1 MNPSSHQLEPD
12 HVSDKTLPDH
22 GHELNA
28 GTGSQPVDRAIH
40 APPGFE
46 ILEELGRGGMGI
58 VYRARDLSFDRDIAI
73 KILLPK
79 YEEDSLQV
87 LRFMEEAR
95 ITGQLQHPGIPAI
108 HQTGIMPD
116 GRRYLVMKLIKGY
129 TLSDLI
135 WKKKPGCHEHDI
147 TVPHTRPANYLS
159 IFEAICQAIGYAHA
173 HHVIHRDL
181 KPQNIMVGAFGEI
194 QVMDWGLA
202 KVLNQNVDSTSTP
215 SVDQPLET
223 DFTIQY
229 ESHSIVSTP
238 SSQLTTAGSVLGTP
252 AYMSPEQAIGAAH
265 LLDARSDVFGLGA
278 ILCCMLTGKP
288 PFVGDHPESVRLLS
302 AMGMLSDSYARL
314 DACGAEPDLIAL
326 AKRCLAGKPED
337 RPSHGE
343 AVASEVAQLRAAA
356 EQRARQ
362 AEMERTKATMHAE
375 EQRRQRRMVLIAG
388 SALVAVLL
396 AGMIGTTWGLFR
408 AHAKEEEALQSA
420 KQEYQAKVA
429 ESEQRQKA
437 QDKEAEIRAVLEF
450 VENKILSAARP
461 KGLEMG
467 LGRDV
472 MLREAL
478 ETALKSISDDFV
490 TQPVVEARIRM
501 TIGKSFDYLGEVEIA
516 AEQYK
521 RCYELRMKHLGPQ
534 HNDTLLSLMA
544 LANMHATLGQ
554 HQEALKA
561 RELAYQL
568 AQEHLGQAHHTT
580 QMAMNNLAGSFDK
593 FDRKPEALALREE
606 VLKLARVHR
615 GLGNAFTM
623 LCMNNLGV
631 NYFQVDRQSEAL
643 ALLHE
648 GIELQKKYLG
658 DSHPQ
663 TLNTMDSLAEC
674 LGRMHR
680 HEEACELYEFI
691 FKQQQD
697 KLGQDHLETLYTTVQ
712 LSNCYTSLG
721 RFADALAILQ
731 ASLPLHEKRFGKK
744 HADTLRCISYIVA
757 RLFDLNR
764 SQEALPWIKTFMERV
779 DASKVDAELIH
790 AIQAFHFR
798 CLHARRDLAACK
810 TVLAEW
816 EKLQLTSVEYLIDL
830 AGAWASMA
838 SLRKEADKKA
848 SQSEADHA
856 MEYLQ
861 KAANAGWKNFKQ
873 LETDEKFKVL
883 QGRDD
888 YRVLL
893 NMLKKEAEK
902 K

>member
-1 MNPSSHQLEPD
+1 MNPSSHQLEPE
-12 HVSDKTLPDH
+12 HVSDKTWPDH
-22 GHELNA
+22 ANVA
-28 GTGSQPVDRAIH
+28 TDSPSAVRKIV

-79 YEEDSLQV
+79 YEDDSLQV

-135 WKKKPGCHEHDI
+135 WKKKPGSHEHDI

-202 KVLNQNVDSTSTP
+202 KVLNQYVDSTSTP

-223 DFTIQY
+223 DFTVLY
-229 ESHSIVSTP
+229 EAQSIVSTP

-252 AYMSPEQAIGAAH
+252 AYMSPEQAVGAAH

-288 PFVGDHPESVRLLS
+288 PFVGDHPDSVRLLS

-326 AKRCLAGKPED
+326 AKLCLAGKPED
-337 RPSHGE
+337 RPAHGE
-343 AVASEVAQLRAAA
+343 AVAKEVAQLRTAA
-356 EQRARQ
+356 EQRARH
-362 AEMERTKATMHAE
+362 AEMERTKATVHAE
-375 EQRRQRRMVLIAG
+375 EQLRQRRILLIAG
-388 SALVAVLL
+388 TALIAVLL
-396 AGMIGTTWGLFR
+396 VGMIGTTWGLLH
-408 AHAKEEEALQSA
+408 ANAKEKEALLSA
-420 KQEYQAKVA
+420 EHEHRAKIA

-437 QDKEAEIRAVLEF
+437 QTKEAEIQAVLEF
-450 VENKILSAARP
+450 VENKILAAARP
-461 KGLEMG
+461 QGLEMG
-467 LGRDV
+467 LGRNV
-472 MLREAL
+472 MLKEAL

-516 AEQYK
+516 AEQYM

-534 HNDTLLSLMA
+534 HNDTLLSLLA

-568 AQEHLGQAHHTT
+568 AQKHLGQAHHTT
-580 QMAMNNLAGSFDK
+580 QMAMNNLAGSYDK

-631 NYFQVDRQSEAL
+631 NYFEVGRQAEAL
-643 ALLHE
+643 ALLNE

-658 DSHPQ
+658 NSHPQ

-674 LGRMHR
+674 LGQMHR
-680 HEEACELYEFI
+680 HEEARELYEYI

-697 KLGQDHLETLYTTVQ
+697 KLGLDHLETLYTTVE

-721 RFADALAILQ
+721 RFADALTILQ
-731 ASLPLHEKRFGKK
+731 ASLPLHEKRFGKN
-744 HADTLRCISYIVA
+744 HGDTLKCLSLIVS
-757 RLFDLNR
+757 RLFDLHR
-764 SQEALPWIKTFMERV
+764 SQEALPFIETFLERAATRKTEPTMVHTVR
-779 DASKVDAELIH
+779 AL
-790 AIQAFHFR
+790 QFR
-798 CLHARRDLAACK
+798 HYQARRDLAACK

-816 EKLQLTSVEYLIDL
+816 EKLQLTSVEYFIDL
-830 AGAWASMA
+830 AGAWASIA
-838 SLRKEADKKA
+838 LLSKDTDKKT
-848 SQSEADHA
+848 SQSDADRA

-861 KAANAGWKNFKQ
+861 KATVAGWKNFKQ

-893 NMLKKEAEK
+893 NMLKKEAERK
-902 K
+902 